1 MTATL
6 DQEAAEAI
14 RAHHVNLHD
23 ALRVRVLDLQ
33 AAVRAGRPHAAA
45 LESVSSYLEDELLPH
60 AIAEERALY
69 PAGDTGLTALLVR
82 AMGEEHKGLIARVD
96 SLRTAADGIEAAITA
111 GAILALFESH
121 LWKENELL
129 VPAFVA
135 DPSVSLS
142 DLLSGMHE
150 LVG

>member
-1 MTATL
+1 MTAKP
-6 DQEAAEAI
+6 DHEAAEAI
-14 RAHHVNLHD
+14 RAHHVELHD
-23 ALRVRVLDLQ
+23 GLRIRVLDLQ
-33 AAVRAGRPHAAA
+33 GAVRAGRVHDTS
-45 LESVSSYLEDELLPH
+45 LKTVSSYLEDELLPH

-69 PAGDTGLTALLVR
+69 PVGDTGLTALLVR
-82 AMGEEHKGLIARVD
+82 AMREEHKELIARVD
-96 SLRTAADGIEAAITA
+96 SLRTAADGIEAAVTA

-135 DPSVSLS
+135 DPNVSLS
-142 DLLSGMHE
+142 DLLIGMHE